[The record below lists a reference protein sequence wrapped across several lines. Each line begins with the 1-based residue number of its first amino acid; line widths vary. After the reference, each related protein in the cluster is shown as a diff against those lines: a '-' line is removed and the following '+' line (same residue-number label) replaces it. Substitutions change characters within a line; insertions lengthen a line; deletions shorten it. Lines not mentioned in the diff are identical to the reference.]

1 MSHDSRRRVI
11 FLLAALVVVALV
23 MASVGCSTT
32 TGGGDGDGDEEPGDG
47 PELTGAVYTTS
58 MNDICTE
65 TTERLGDLPTPPDE
79 ISRADWAD
87 EVSLALRDEA
97 AAFDAI
103 RVGESRRDDHA
114 SFVENTEDQAAQ
126 WSALSAELARIGAE
140 STEIADITNE
150 IAELTLGRNDLADQ
164 MALTGCRARE
174 LS

>member
-32 TGGGDGDGDEEPGDG
+32 TGSGDEEPDDD

-79 ISRADWAD
+79 ISRADWAG

-126 WSALSAELARIGAE
+126 WSALSAELSRSGAA
-140 STEIADITNE
+140 STEIADITND
-150 IAELTLGRNDLADQ
+150 IAELTLGRNDLADE